1 MTSYDVEQVLERIN
15 NSSELSL
22 SLYCLALIVL
32 SSSMLVLIISMFRT
46 KADTFNTPVMFGLPL
61 IVLLS
66 IFTLMNSP
74 QQSSKLQDL
83 TRLQDNNVN
92 FCYGNTLID
101 LDDIEQSSSNSNSKH
116 CRHWTDYTNF
126 YWDSGSVHITTNDPE
141 VDKMLN
147 SCIEGSATKQ
157 STASGSAV
165 DGNPKQ
171 QSKSGGKKND

>member
-126 YWDSGSVHITTNDPE
+126 YWDSGSVHITTDDPE
-141 VDKMLN
+141 VDKMLDN
-147 SCIEGSATKQ
+147 CTETPSAEQ
-157 STASGSAV
+157 PVSSIS
-165 DGNPKQ
+165 N
-171 QSKSGGKKND
+171 